1 MISKINIEDVIYNED
16 SKNRCDEYLISNIF
30 LYSLKNKLINNPSDY
45 ELIKYAENITRF
57 DDFKNTSKLYEYLS
71 NLNKEE
77 IKELLKE
84 VIKGKVSSIK
94 YQNTCIN
101 DSLNELCIRLLN
113 IVSMDSIFN
122 VGTGLSNFIY
132 DLYDYSKNNNIDLK
146 DIKGIDLDKNKV
158 SLGEMVLSIL
168 LDDNKSPYSLINVDA
183 FDKLEINSSKGVCF
197 LLDRYD
203 SLKSERVI
211 DSNYKDIK
219 FSFRN
224 SVEWIALDKV
234 LSNKS
239 IERFIALVP
248 SRILYSENDKEYRN
262 KVISEGLIESIIE
275 LPSNLIKDIP
285 FKVCLIVFSKNN
297 SSIKLLDI
305 NSLSDESSKD
315 SDVLDINKIM
325 DLYSSSDIKSI
336 SNEDALNVNNLIP
349 STILI
354 KLNNNFEGIKLSE
367 VAKVIN
373 GSQYTLRNFE
383 KYLRNEE
390 THTKLLTLSDI
401 DSFNI
406 NFETLKNVEINDSKY
421 DKFLLEE
428 GDLVIT
434 SKSSKV
440 KLAVVDIP
448 LKDKIIVTGG
458 MIVIRP
464 TKNKLDSMFLK
475 MYLDSSLGQL
485 AIKSIQKGETIV
497 SIYPKDI
504 NELIIPKVDI
514 TTQKELSSRYKEKL
528 SKLKEY
534 KKEIKELESQLVSFY
549 DLNK

>member
-84 VIKGKVSSIK
+84 VIKGKVNSIK

-113 IVSMDSIFN
+113 IVSMNSIFN

-211 DSNYKDIK
+211 DSNYKGIK

-275 LPSNLIKDIP
+275 LPSNVIKDIT
-285 FKVCLIVFSKNN
+285 FKVCLIIFSKNN

-305 NSLSDESSKD
+305 NSLSDESLKEG
-315 SDVLDINKIM
+315 DVLDINKIM
-325 DLYSSSDIKSI
+325 DLYSSNDIKSI
-336 SNEDALNVNNLIP
+336 SNGDALNVNNLIP

-367 VAKVIN
+367 VARVIN

-440 KLAVVDIP
+440 KLAVVDIA

-514 TTQKELSSRYKEKL
+514 DTQKELSSRYKEKL

-534 KKEIKELESQLVSFY
+534 KKEIKELESELVSFY